1 MIVEFRVK
9 NFRSFRDEQILS
21 FVATKNKTEQ
31 VANAIPTGINAV
43 PNILSSTVIYGANA
57 SGKSN
62 LIKAIQYMKAVV
74 IGSATKKP
82 DQPFKQQQFRLDAT
96 SKSQDSEFEATF
108 LIDGVRYQYGF
119 SLNSERITR
128 EYLLV
133 YKSFKPQRWFDR
145 SYNSETQ
152 KDEYEFSASLKG
164 KKSTWVES
172 TRHNSLFLSMAVQLN
187 SEMLKPIFEWFSTNL
202 VICNELSP
210 LNAQFSIDKLR
221 TQEGAK
227 EICRFLNSA
236 DIDVDHIDIMTK
248 KVPGQSVHFD
258 FSTGQTEV
266 RREDV
271 EENQLL
277 FHHHTD
283 TGKASFSLEEESEGT
298 RNLLF
303 LAGPILDILNKGLVL
318 LIDELDTSLHTLLV
332 RRLIELFHHP
342 SMNTKGAQLIFS
354 THDTSVLNSDV
365 FTPDQIWFVEKDTDL
380 ASSLFSL
387 LEFSPRKNEALEKG
401 YLIGRYGALPFFA
414 D

>member
-1 MIVEFRVK
+1 MIIEFSVE
-9 NFRSFRDEQILS
+9 NFRSFRDKQILS
-21 FVATKNKTEQ
+21 FVAAKNKPDQISNT
-31 VANAIPTGINAV
+31 ISTGISTP

-62 LIKAIQYMKAVV
+62 LIKAIQYMQAVV
-74 IGSATKKP
+74 TRSATKTP
-82 DQPFKQQQFRLDAT
+82 DQPFKKQQFRLDAT
-96 SKSQDSEFEATF
+96 SENHESEFEITF
-108 LIDGVRYQYGF
+108 IIEAVRYEYGF

-145 SYNSETQ
+145 TYNPNTQ

-187 SEMLKPIFEWFSTNL
+187 SEMLKPIFKWFSNNL
-202 VICNELSP
+202 VIWNETSP

-227 EICRFLNSA
+227 EICNFLNSA

-258 FSTGQTEV
+258 FSTGKTEV
-266 RREDV
+266 RNEEV
-271 EENQLL
+271 EENLLL
-277 FHHHTD
+277 FYHHTQSA
-283 TGKASFSLEEESEGT
+283 KAAFSLEEESEGT

-303 LAGPILDILNKGLVL
+303 LAGPILDILSKGLVL

-332 RRLIELFHHP
+332 RRLIELFHNP
-342 SMNTKGAQLIFS
+342 SVNTKGAQLIFS

-365 FTPDQIWFVEKDTDL
+365 FTPDQIWFVEKDIDL
-380 ASSLFSL
+380 ASNLFSL
-387 LEFSPRKNEALEKG
+387 IEFSPRKNEALEKG
-401 YLIGRYGALPFFA
+401 YLIGRYGALPFFS